1 MTDPNLTWIA
11 FLLDRSGSMQSIKTD
26 TEGGFAAFI
35 AEQQNAT
42 GECAVTLAQFDNDY
56 EIVYSGRPVAD
67 VPALNLQPRGSTAL
81 LDAMG
86 RLITDTSQKLAALP
100 ENERPGN
107 VVVAIMTDGMENA
120 SHEWTHRAIKS
131 LVEQQTK
138 DHGWQLLYM
147 GADQDAIEVGARLGV
162 APAHAVTYSRGNVDA
177 VMAASSAN
185 LAAFRDARIAS
196 PAASMPG
203 YTDEQRSSAGE

>member
-1 MTDPNLTWIA
+1 MTNPNLTWIV

-35 AEQQNAT
+35 GEQRHAT
-42 GECAVTLAQFDNDY
+42 GECAVTLAQFDNEY
-56 EIVYSGRPVAD
+56 EIVYSGLSVAD

-86 RLITDTSQKLAALP
+86 RLITDTGQKLATMP

-107 VVVAIMTDGMENA
+107 VVVAIMTDGMEN
-120 SHEWTHRAIKS
+120 SSREWTHPAIKS

-138 DHGWQLLYM
+138 NYGWQFLYM
-147 GADQDAIEVGARLGV
+147 GADQDAIEVGGRLGV
-162 APAHAVTYSRGNVDA
+162 APTHAVTYSRGNVDA

-185 LAAFRDARIAS
+185 LAAFRDARVFDTT
-196 PAASMPG
+196 ASMPG
-203 YTDEQRSSAGE
+203 YTDEQRASAGE

>member
-1 MTDPNLTWIA
+1 M
-11 FLLDRSGSMQSIKTD
+11 
-26 TEGGFAAFI
+26 
-35 AEQQNAT
+35 
-42 GECAVTLAQFDNDY
+42 
-56 EIVYSGRPVAD
+56 PVAD

-86 RLITDTSQKLAALP
+86 RLITDTGQKLAALP
-100 ENERPGN
+100 ENERPGD

-147 GADQDAIEVGARLGV
+147 CADQDAVEVGARLGV

-185 LAAFRDARIAS
+185 LAAFRDARVFDT
-196 PAASMPG
+196 AASMPG